1 MFRIKEINVIEVK
14 KRFNENFSF
23 TLLDVIE
30 HHEVEFAKIK
40 DHAHIPMGR
49 RPVRHEEMD
58 KKTNGC
64 YVSYRCSISESMSIF
79 RILRIQ
85 CKKLKKGG
93 VTPGLFLL
101 IQPSLDINV

>member
-40 DHAHIPMGR
+40 DHAHIPTGR
-49 RPVRHEEMD
+49 LPVRHEETD
-58 KKTNGC
+58 KEKPIVIMCHTGIRSAQVC
-64 YVSYRCSISESMSIF
+64 QY
-79 RILRIQ
+79 L
-85 CKKLKKGG
+85 
-93 VTPGLFLL
+93 
-101 IQPSLDINV
+101 